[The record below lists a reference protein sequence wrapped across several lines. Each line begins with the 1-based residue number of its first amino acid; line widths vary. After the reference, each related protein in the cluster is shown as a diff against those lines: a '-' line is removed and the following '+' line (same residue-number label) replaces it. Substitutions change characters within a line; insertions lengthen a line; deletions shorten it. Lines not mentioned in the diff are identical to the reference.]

1 MSNLTNPNGI
11 IRFYTGSLSDYN
23 SLAAKGISNFYLV
36 NDTSAQKFYAYVGE
50 NPVYSLI
57 DSTNID
63 YSAFTL
69 SELDGNSNK
78 PIASKAVYAALND
91 SKEVIN
97 AEETDIT
104 SESGMNAGYFYYYP
118 NAKTLKFSFALG
130 EGIELQ
136 QKIENPIIANPSSS
150 QTINNDLTLNGNLAL
165 NGNLTLSETEKIIT
179 NTIEK
184 ASGDLITLNNNSKV
198 NGSLSVTQDISVTGI
213 SATGK
218 IFTSNILEA
227 NNLLINSSIEN
238 ANIFTTVQASGGAK
252 PKITLESDTEFY
264 FGSNYYLKPGEIYM
278 PGGTI
283 SNSLI
288 ISSGNLTLNSGVIS
302 AANIDIENGFITE
315 TDTSNNKWVKMNA
328 DLSFD
333 ENHTYYIKTQGTAKF
348 AEVEINDITANTLN
362 TNGKASL
369 NNLEVSTTTTLV
381 GATTL
386 SNTIT
391 TNYFS
396 CTLNSS
402 NTADK
407 MTMLKPLY
415 FGSSYY
421 IDTAGAGNLASLS
434 ASSATISND
443 LTISGNLALTK
454 IDNAY
459 NFGGQIF
466 DTVIEG
472 VDNEQSG
479 TAVTDVAA
487 RLVYGGQQLLTKADV
502 LATNGLIKTVTD
514 GISST
519 VSTLNTTVTDNKTA
533 ADAMIVIANADTD
546 GAAPAAVTT
555 NTKIWIDTAEGNGVI
570 KIKNSSGVWTPVSSV
585 WT

>member
-97 AEETDIT
+97 AEKTDIT

-150 QTINNDLTLNGNLAL
+150 QIINNDLTLNGNLAL
-165 NGNLTLSETEKIIT
+165 NGNLTLSKTEKIIT

-184 ASGDLITLNNNSKV
+184 ASGNLITLNNNSKI

-238 ANIFTTVQASGGAK
+238 ADIFTTVQASGGAK

-283 SNSLI
+283 SNSLT
-288 ISSGNLTLNSGVIS
+288 ISSGNLTLNSGAIS
-302 AANIDIENGFITE
+302 AENIDIKNGFKTE
-315 TDTSNNKWVKMNA
+315 ADTSNNKWVKMNA

-348 AEVEINDITANTLN
+348 AEVEINSITTNTLK
-362 TNGKASL
+362 TTGKASL
-369 NNLEVSTTTTLV
+369 DNLEISKTTSLV

-391 TNYFS
+391 TNYFN
-396 CTLNSS
+396 CTLDGNKA
-402 NTADK
+402 ADK
-407 MTMLKPLY
+407 MTMIKPLY
-415 FGSSYY
+415 FGASYY
-421 IDTAGAGNLASLS
+421 INTAGIAKLASFE
-434 ASSATISND
+434 ISNGKILD
-443 LTISGNLALTK
+443 NLELTK
-454 IDNAY
+454 INNAY
-459 NFGGQIF
+459 EFIGKTISAI
-466 DTVIEG
+466 TEG
-472 VDNEQSG
+472 TAENQSG
-479 TAVTDVAA
+479 SAVTGVTA
-487 RLVYGGQQLLTKADV
+487 RLTYAGQQVLTKAD
-502 LATNGLIKTVTD
+502 LTATNGLIKSITD
-514 GISST
+514 GISTT
-519 VSTLNTTVTDNKTA
+519 VSTLNTTVTNNKTA
-533 ADAMIVIANADTD
+533 TDAMIVIANAGTN
-546 GAAPAAVTT
+546 GAAPAAVTA

-570 KIKNSSGVWTPVSSV
+570 KIKNGSGVWTPVSSV

>member
-136 QKIENPIIANPSSS
+136 QKIENPIIANPSSL

-264 FGSNYYLKPGEIYM
+264 FGSNYYLKPGEIYI

-315 TDTSNNKWVKMNA
+315 IDTSNNKWVKMNV

-369 NNLEVSTTTTLV
+369 NNLEVSTTTKLV

-386 SNTIT
+386 LNTIT

-407 MTMLKPLY
+407 MIMLKPLY

-421 IDTAGAGNLASLS
+421 IDIAGAGNLASLT
-434 ASSATISND
+434 AGSATISND
-443 LTISGNLALTK
+443 LTVSGNLALTK

-459 NFGGQIF
+459 NFGGQSFSTIL
-466 DTVIEG
+466 EG
-472 VDNEQSG
+472 VEDTQSG
-479 TAVTDVAA
+479 SEVTGVVA
-487 RLVYGGQQLLTKADV
+487 RLVYGGQQVLTKAD
-502 LATNGLIKTVTD
+502 LTAANGLIKTSLDTLSNTTD
-514 GISST
+514 
-519 VSTLNTTVTDNKTA
+519 TLNTAVNNNKTISDEMIIIA
-533 ADAMIVIANADTD
+533 ANTD
-546 GAAPAAVTT
+546 GAAPAAVTS
-555 NTKIWIDTAEGNGVI
+555 NTKIWIDTAEGNGLV
-570 KIKNSSGVWTPVSSV
+570 KIKTTDGTWVPVSSV

>member
-23 SLAAKGISNFYLV
+23 SLTAKGISNFYLV

-136 QKIENPIIANPSSS
+136 QKIENPIITNPSSS
-150 QTINNDLTLNGNLAL
+150 QIINNDLTLNGNLAL

-184 ASGDLITLNNNSKV
+184 ASGNLITLNNNSKV
-198 NGSLSVTQDISVTGI
+198 NGSLSVTRDISVTDI

-218 IFTSNILEA
+218 IFTSNVLEA
-227 NNLLINSSIEN
+227 NNLLINSSIKN
-238 ANIFTTVQASGGAK
+238 ADIFTTVQASGGAK

-283 SNSLI
+283 SNSLT
-288 ISSGNLTLNSGVIS
+288 ISSGNLTLNSGAIS
-302 AANIDIENGFITE
+302 AENIDIKNGFTTE
-315 TDTSNNKWVKMNA
+315 VDTSNNKWVKMNA

-348 AEVEINDITANTLN
+348 AEVEINSIMTNTLK
-362 TNGKASL
+362 TKGKASL
-369 NNLEVSTTTTLV
+369 DNLEVSKTTSLV
-381 GATTL
+381 GATKL
-386 SNTIT
+386 LNTIT
-391 TNYFS
+391 TNYFN
-396 CTLNSS
+396 CTLDGN
-402 NTADK
+402 NAADK
-407 MTMLKPLY
+407 MTMIKPLY
-415 FGSSYY
+415 FGTKCY
-421 IDTAGAGNLASLS
+421 IDTDGMASLTRFDVGS
-434 ASSATISND
+434 GNIASE
-443 LTISGNLALTK
+443 LTILGNLALTK
-454 IDNAY
+454 INNAY
-459 NFGGQIF
+459 EFIGNTISA
-466 DTVIEG
+466 VKEG
-472 VDNEQSG
+472 AAGSQSG
-479 TAVTDVAA
+479 STVTGVTA
-487 RLVYGGQQLLTKADV
+487 RLIYAGQQVLTKAD
-502 LATNGLIKTVTD
+502 LTATNGLIKSITD
-514 GISST
+514 RISTT
-519 VSTLNTTVTDNKTA
+519 VSGNKTIS
-533 ADAMIVIANADTD
+533 DEMIVIAAGVD
-546 GAAPAAVTT
+546 GVAPATVTA
-555 NTKIWIDTAEGNGVI
+555 NTKIWIDTAEGNGLV
-570 KIKNSSGVWTPVSSV
+570 KIKTTDGTWVPVSSV